1 MKALISRVDLIRRI
15 PIQWIF
21 AYGGLLMAS
30 FILRVLS
37 ANNDLWLDEIWSLNI
52 AHRARSGLDILFH
65 NKIDNN
71 HFLNTLILHWLP
83 PHSGS
88 LLYRA
93 PACLA
98 GVLGVLFAI
107 RIGLRK
113 GPRCGF
119 FLGYLYSF
127 AYFLV
132 HYSSEAR
139 GYAYLILFSLV
150 TVDCVFEEMKCPS
163 AWNRCLFLM
172 ATVMGML
179 SHATFLAVFAGL
191 LVGALF
197 YLRRPTFLD
206 QIRRHALFWFGPI
219 LVIPLILLYLFSG
232 MRVGGGDSTALGDA
246 LLKTAGWAMLGNASQ
261 VCCWL
266 GVGLFVLLILWI
278 IFLHRNLPLLFGG
291 AVTLIII
298 PSLFLIATPRPDL
311 LYPRYWLVQ
320 VLFLYILLGG
330 VVDWFWGK
338 GKNYQIATIFFLAIW
353 TWTNLKATCHLI
365 QVGRGNY
372 TETIREVY
380 RQQNPTLGGFG
391 DFTNDFRNEMVLNY
405 YTTRLV
411 GTPQPSYFRMG
422 WWNWVDPEWFLV
434 ISFGDD
440 PRWRQPILRLPGPI
454 VLTLYKFYPSVE
466 LSGWNWS
473 LYQRMNTVK
482 ATNRK
487 PSS

>member
-1 MKALISRVDLIRRI
+1 MKALIPRLNLIRRI

-30 FILRVLS
+30 LILRVLS

-119 FLGYLYSF
+119 FLGYITCF
-127 AYFLV
+127 AYFLI

-150 TVDCVFEEMKCPS
+150 ALDCVLEERKCPS

-179 SHATFLAVFAGL
+179 SHATFLAVIAGL
-191 LVGALF
+191 FIGSLF
-197 YLRRPTFLD
+197 HLENTSLLD
-206 QIRRHALFWFGPI
+206 QVRRHALFWSGPI
-219 LVIPLILLYLFSG
+219 LAVLFVLFFLLSG
-232 MRVGGGDSTALGDA
+232 MRVGGGNSIAPSEA

-298 PSLFLIATPRPDL
+298 PSLLLIATSRPDL
-311 LYPRYWLVQ
+311 PYPRYWLVQ
-320 VLFLYILLGG
+320 VLFLYILLAG
-330 VVDWFWGK
+330 VLDWFWQK
-338 GKNYQIATIFFLAIW
+338 GRICKIATVAFLTIW
-353 TWTNLKATCHLI
+353 TWTNLRATCHLI
-365 QVGRGNY
+365 QVGRGSY
-372 TETIREVY
+372 TEAIREVC

-391 DFTNDFRNEMVLNY
+391 DFSGDFRNDFRNEMILNY
-405 YTTRLV
+405 YSPRLE
-411 GTPQPSYFRMG
+411 GASQPNYFRIG
-422 WWNWVDPEWFLV
+422 SWSWVDPKWVLV

-440 PRWRQPILRLPGPI
+440 TRWRQPILRLPGP
-454 VLTLYKFYPSVE
+454 VDLTLYKFYPSVE

-473 LYQRMNTVK
+473 LYQRRISV
-482 ATNRK
+482 K